1 MVDGKLASE
10 EENAE
15 VKQWNDVTRR
25 RKDDVEC
32 IEKDFKGWEAG
43 KQRRKCRGRLII
55 QTVE

>member
-43 KQRRKCRGRLII
+43 K
-55 QTVE
+55 